1 MLQVVDGDLLDLQ
14 HIVGVEDRFKVLR
27 SQERLLELVQT
38 VVVRI
43 SLVELLLLNG
53 LQHFQNCLL
62 GVCWLLVQDVGHQFL
77 REDKTI

>member
-14 HIVGVEDRFKVLR
+14 HVVGVEDRLKVLR

-43 SLVELLLLNG
+43 SLVELLLLDG
-53 LQHFQNCLL
+53 L
-62 GVCWLLVQDVGHQFL
+62 
-77 REDKTI
+77 